1 MNLSKWFFANWYDV
15 LNSIVEPYVI
25 PYRNQTTSKCEGHV
39 VEIGGGTGA
48 NLLFFDKA
56 EKIKEC
62 LRLGTSGGHQSAGAR
77 NTVAVC

>member
-25 PYRNQTTSKCEGHV
+25 PYRKETTSKCEGHV
-39 VEIGGGTGA
+39 VAIGRGTGA

-56 EKIKEC
+56 E
-62 LRLGTSGGHQSAGAR
+62 
-77 NTVAVC
+77 